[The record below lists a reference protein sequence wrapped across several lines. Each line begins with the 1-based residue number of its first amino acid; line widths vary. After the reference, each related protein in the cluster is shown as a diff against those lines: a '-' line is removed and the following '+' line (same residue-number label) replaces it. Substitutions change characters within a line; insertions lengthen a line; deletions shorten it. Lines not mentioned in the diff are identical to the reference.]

1 MYITEIVKP
10 FNSSMAYES
19 LLSTPSKPPP
29 FMFSKSS
36 IPLLNSK
43 SRQQSLPASFT
54 FSETEAKSLAT
65 KLKALPISKNQNSG
79 LQTILKGLVG
89 PNKISKTTRSNLYL
103 NTRNEYAT
111 MINQLK
117 SYNSVGQTMIL
128 LIWKGFL
135 NQSLQISGTSTSLSP
150 DETLSKQ
157 LPMQLINLYESSKSV
172 EASTIPTNDL
182 TEFANK
188 MTSDA
193 VIGGDQDKKEIVS
206 KILCGISQASEQGS
220 SYKSYC

>member
-1 MYITEIVKP
+1 MYITENVKP
-10 FNSSMAYES
+10 FNSSIAYMS

-43 SRQQSLPASFT
+43 SRPQSLPASFT
-54 FSETEAKSLAT
+54 FSETEAKSLVT
-65 KLKALPISKNQNSG
+65 KLKALPIFKNQNSG
-79 LQTILKGLVG
+79 LKKIVSGLGVT
-89 PNKISKTTRSNLYL
+89 KLSKTDKSNLYM

-117 SYNSVGQTMIL
+117 NYNSVGQTMIL

-135 NQSLQISGTSTSLSP
+135 NQTLQISGTSTSLSP

-193 VIGGDQDKKEIVS
+193 VIGGDQDKKEIVT
-206 KILCGISQASEQGS
+206 KILCGISQGSEQGS
-220 SYKSYC
+220 LYKSYC

>member
-10 FNSSMAYES
+10 FDSSMAYES

-54 FSETEAKSLAT
+54 FSKTEAKSLVT
-65 KLKALPISKNQNSG
+65 KLKALPIFKNQNSG
-79 LQTILKGLVG
+79 LQIIVSGLG
-89 PNKISKTTRSNLYL
+89 TSKLGETDKSNLYV

-117 SYNSVGQTMIL
+117 NYNSVGQTMIL

-135 NQSLQISGTSTSLSP
+135 DQSLQISGTSTSLSP